1 MEDGA
6 ARPGGTRV
14 RLWIWMVM
22 MLGTPT
28 TGTGAPGAEGISA
41 QSHLEKIRAHSEVVT
56 PRWLTPS
63 GLQDQ
68 LSDKYPAYAEVM
80 VKIDGREMILTLQKN
95 EQLLLPNYRQIH
107 YSSSDIPI
115 MHKPNMTDHCY
126 YQGAVRGQKD
136 SSVAVSTCSGIRGLI
151 TLSNGIS
158 YVLEPLRGDTERHLL
173 YRAEHLDVQEG
184 KCGHINSAKP
194 LFSNSTYNHH
204 PHYRVRRE
212 DAEGDRCVELYLV
225 ADYTEFQK
233 QNLDLERT
241 QRKMLEVA
249 NYMDKFYRALKI
261 RIALV
266 GLEVWTTGDKCN
278 VSENPYVTLRAFLSW
293 RRKILLQTPHDN
305 AQLITGRTFHGTT
318 IGLAPLQAMCSS
330 YQSGGVNMDHS
341 DNAIG
346 VAATMAHEMGH
357 NFGMSHDA
365 AGCCTAKPEDGG
377 CIMAAATGHPFPK
390 VFNACNRREM
400 ERFLRSGGGM
410 CLSNTPD
417 TKTLYGGARCGNGFL
432 EEGEECDCGDLEC
445 DNPCCN
451 ATTCTLLP
459 GAECAHGTCCHQC
472 RLRTPGFP
480 CRKTSR
486 ACDLPEF
493 CTGHSPVCPANSFQL
508 DGTSCQN
515 GDAFC
520 YNGRCLTHQQQC
532 RQLWGNGASIA
543 PDVCFERIN
552 SAGDQYG
559 NCGRDMNGEYR
570 KCEAKH
576 AKCGKIQCLSSAY
589 KPIEHSAVAI
599 DTTITVQGR
608 RILCRGTHVYRVT
621 EEEDIMD
628 PGLVLSGTKCG
639 VNQICFEGQ
648 CKNITF
654 LQVDECARKCNGNG
668 ICNNNQNCHCF
679 PGWKPPYCNETGNGG
694 SLDSGPVPADNSQSV
709 VFWIFI
715 PVSLLAG
722 MMVMVSIYLHKHG
735 CLQRLLQPDTVPVA
749 GSLHKSE
756 SGEKAKLDSTSR
768 PKPQIQMCPKSPNV
782 FQSSNRTEEGRCSS
796 RYQPSHHPVNN
807 KQPEGGMIKNTHQ
820 IRIPPPSRP
829 PPPPP
834 THPPVKALQPPRK
847 TPPPPVPPSR
857 TRLTAKN

>member
-6 ARPGGTRV
+6 ARPGGARV
-14 RLWIWMVM
+14 WMGICMVM
-22 MLGTPT
+22 MLGTP
-28 TGTGAPGAEGISA
+28 AAGISH
-41 QSHLEKIRAHSEVVT
+41 QFHSDVIT

-63 GLQDQ
+63 AIGDKANN
-68 LSDKYPAYAEVM
+68 KYPKYAEVM
-80 VKIDGREMILTLQKN
+80 VMIEGREVILTLQKN
-95 EQLLLPNYRQIH
+95 EQLIHTNYRQIH
-107 YSSSDIPI
+107 YSSNDIPI
-115 MHKPNMTDHCY
+115 VLHPNMTDHCY
-126 YQGAVRGQKD
+126 YHGSVRGQKG
-136 SSVAVSTCSGIRGLI
+136 SSVTVSTCSGIRGLI
-151 TLSNGIS
+151 TLSNGIT
-158 YVLEPLRGDTERHLL
+158 YVLEPMLEDSDKHLIYRAEYLEIEKGECGHKDSAERHL
-173 YRAEHLDVQEG
+173 Y
-184 KCGHINSAKP
+184 
-194 LFSNSTYNHH
+194 NSTYHH
-204 PHYRVRRE
+204 LYHHRVRRE

-225 ADYTEFQK
+225 ADYAEFQK
-233 QNLDLERT
+233 HDMNLERT
-241 QRKMLEVA
+241 QRKMLEVT
-249 NYMDKFYRALKI
+249 NYIDKFYRALKI

-293 RRKILLQTPHDN
+293 RRKLLSQTPHDN

-357 NFGMSHDA
+357 NFGMTHDA

-390 VFNACNRREM
+390 VFNACNRRELD
-400 ERFLRSGGGM
+400 RFLRSGGGM

-432 EEGEECDCGDLEC
+432 EEGEQCDCGDPEQC

-472 RLRTPGFP
+472 RLRPPGFP

-493 CTGHSPVCPANSFQL
+493 CTGESPVCPPNSFQL

-515 GDAFC
+515 GEAFC

-543 PDVCFERIN
+543 PDICFERIN

-570 KCEAKH
+570 KCDTKN

-608 RILCRGTHVYRVT
+608 RILCRGTHVYRIT
-621 EEEDIMD
+621 EEEDMMD

-648 CKNITF
+648 CKNISF
-654 LQVDECARKCNGNG
+654 LQVDECAKKCNGNG
-668 ICNNNQNCHCF
+668 ICNNNQNCHCL
-679 PGWKPPYCNETGNGG
+679 PGWKPPYCNLTGNGG
-694 SLDSGPVPADNSQSV
+694 SIDSGPVPADESQSV
-709 VFWIFI
+709 VFWIFLAL
-715 PVSLLAG
+715 SLLAG
-722 MMVMVSIYLHKHG
+722 IIVMLSVYLHKHG
-735 CLQRLLQPDTVPVA
+735 CLKKLLQCSADSVHVA
-749 GSLHKSE
+749 GPVHKSE
-756 SGEKAKLDSTSR
+756 SGEKPRLDSTSR
-768 PKPQIQMCPKSPNV
+768 PKPHIQMFPKSPVN
-782 FQSSNRTEEGRCSS
+782 FQTGNRTEVQRH
-796 RYQPSHHPVNN
+796 QPGHHPVH
-807 KQPEGGMIKNTHQ
+807 KQPEGPTIKNTHHM
-820 IRIPPPSRP
+820 RIPPPTRP

-834 THPPVKALQPPRK
+834 TQPPAKALQPPRK
-847 TPPPPVPPSR
+847 TPPVPPSR
-857 TRLTAKN
+857 TRLAAKE

>member
-1 MEDGA
+1 MSL
-6 ARPGGTRV
+6 RNR
-14 RLWIWMVM
+14 RHLMK
-22 MLGTPT
+22 
-28 TGTGAPGAEGISA
+28 GISYE
-41 QSHLEKIRAHSEVVT
+41 SHLEKIWSHSEVIT
-56 PRWLTPS
+56 PLWLTPS
-63 GLQDQ
+63 GLQDKIN
-68 LSDKYPAYAEVM
+68 DRYPADAEVM
-80 VKIDGREMILTLQKN
+80 VMAEGRKMILSLQRN
-95 EQLLLPNYRQIH
+95 EQLIHMNYRQVH
-107 YSSSDIPI
+107 YSSGDIPI

-126 YQGAVRGQKD
+126 YHGAVHGQND

-151 TLSNGIS
+151 TLSDGTS
-158 YVLEPLRGDTERHLL
+158 YVLEPLLGDGDRHLI
-173 YRAEHLDVQEG
+173 YRAEYLQIEKG
-184 KCGHINSAKP
+184 KCGHTDSSKRP
-194 LFSNSTYNHH
+194 VSNFTDHH
-204 PHYRVRRE
+204 LPPHHRVRRE

-225 ADYTEFQK
+225 ADYAEYQK
-233 QNLDLERT
+233 HDLDLERT
-241 QRKMLEVA
+241 QRKMLEVT
-249 NYMDKFYRALKI
+249 NYIDKFYRALKI

-266 GLEVWTTGDKCN
+266 GLEVWTAGDKCN

-293 RRKILLQTPHDN
+293 RRKILLKTPHDN

-330 YQSGGVNMDHS
+330 FQSGGVNMDHS

-357 NFGMSHDA
+357 NFGMSHDS

-390 VFNACNRREM
+390 VFNACNRRELD
-400 ERFLRSGGGM
+400 RFLRSGGGM

-432 EEGEECDCGDLEC
+432 EEGEQCDCGDLEQC

-472 RLRTPGFP
+472 RLRPPGFP

-486 ACDLPEF
+486 SCDLPEY
-493 CTGHSPVCPANSFQL
+493 CTGRSPECPPNSFQL

-515 GDAFC
+515 GEAFC

-543 PDVCFERIN
+543 PDICFERIN

-576 AKCGKIQCLSSAY
+576 AKCGKIQCLSPAY

-599 DTTITVQGR
+599 DTTISVQGR
-608 RILCRGTHVYRVT
+608 RILCRGTHVYRIT
-621 EEEDIMD
+621 EEEDMMD

-639 VNQICFEGQ
+639 ENQICFEGQ
-648 CKNITF
+648 CKNISF
-654 LQVDECARKCNGNG
+654 LQVDECAKKCNGHG
-668 ICNNNQNCHCF
+668 ICNNNQNCHCL
-679 PGWKPPYCNETGNGG
+679 PGWKPPYCNQSGDGG
-694 SLDSGPVPADNSQSV
+694 SIDSGPVPADGSQSV
-709 VFWIFI
+709 AFWIFI
-715 PVSLLAG
+715 PLSLLAG
-722 MMVMVSIYLHKHG
+722 FIVMLVAYRHRHG
-735 CLQRLLQPDTVPVA
+735 CLKRFLHPDNVAVA

-756 SGEKAKLDSTSR
+756 SGEKARLDSTSR
-768 PKPQIQMCPKSPNV
+768 PRPHIQVCPNSPINL
-782 FQSSNRTEEGRCSS
+782 QSSNGTSEQRSS
-796 RYQPSHHPVNN
+796 SKDQHGGHHPVS
-807 KQPEGGMIKNTHQ
+807 KPLEGGTMKNTQ
-820 IRIPPPSRP
+820 TRIPPPSRP

-834 THPPVKALQPPRK
+834 THPPPKVLQPPRK
-847 TPPPPVPPSR
+847 TPPPPIPPSR
-857 TRLTAKN
+857 KRPTAKE

>member
-6 ARPGGTRV
+6 AWPGGTRV
-14 RLWIWMVM
+14 WVGIWMVM
-22 MLGTPT
+22 MLGTPAPT
-28 TGTGAPGAEGISA
+28 TGTGEISH
-41 QSHLEKIRAHSEVVT
+41 QSRLEKIPAHSEVVT
-56 PRWLTPS
+56 PLWLTPG
-63 GLQDQ
+63 GLQHK
-68 LSDKYPAYAEVM
+68 LSDKHPTYAEAMVM
-80 VKIDGREMILTLQKN
+80 IEGREMILTLQKN
-95 EQLLLPNYRQIH
+95 EQLLHPNYREIH

-115 MHKPNMTDHCY
+115 VHEPNMMDHCY
-126 YQGAVRGQKD
+126 YHGTVRGQKD
-136 SSVAVSTCSGIRGLI
+136 SSVAVSTCSGIRGLV

-158 YVLEPLRGDTERHLL
+158 YVLEPLPGDKERHLL
-173 YRAEHLDVQEG
+173 YRAEHLEVREG
-184 KCGHINSAKP
+184 KCGYINSTGP
-194 LFSNSTYNHH
+194 HFSNSTYHHH
-204 PHYRVRRE
+204 PHHYRVRRE

-225 ADYTEFQK
+225 ADYAEFQK
-233 QNLDLERT
+233 HDLDLERT

-390 VFNACNRREM
+390 VFNACNRREL

-432 EEGEECDCGDLEC
+432 EEGEQCDCGDLEQC

-459 GAECAHGTCCHQC
+459 GADCAHGTCCHQC

-515 GDAFC
+515 GEAFC

-532 RQLWGNGASIA
+532 RQLWGNGAGIA
-543 PDVCFERIN
+543 PDICFERIN
-552 SAGDQYG
+552 AAGDQYG

-621 EEEDIMD
+621 EEEDMMD

-639 VNQICFEGQ
+639 VNQ
-648 CKNITF
+648 
-654 LQVDECARKCNGNG
+654 

-679 PGWKPPYCNETGNGG
+679 PGWKPPYCNQTGNGG
-694 SLDSGPVPADNSQSV
+694 SLDSGPVPADGSQSV

-715 PVSLLAG
+715 PLSLLAG
-722 MMVMVSIYLHKHG
+722 MIVMISIYLHKNG
-735 CLQRLLQPDTVPVA
+735 CLQRLLHPGNVSVA
-749 GSLHKSE
+749 GSLQKSE
-756 SGEKAKLDSTSR
+756 SGEKTKLDSTSR
-768 PKPQIQMCPKSPNV
+768 PKPQIQMCPKSPNSL
-782 FQSSNRTEEGRCSS
+782 QSSKGAEGRCSS
-796 RYQPSHHPVNN
+796 RYQPSHHPVSN
-807 KQPEGGMIKNTHQ
+807 KQTSQM
-820 IRIPPPSRP
+820 RISPPSRP

-834 THPPVKALQPPRK
+834 THPPPKALQPPRK
-847 TPPPPVPPSR
+847 TAPPVPPSR
-857 TRLTAKN
+857 TRLTAKD

>member
-1 MEDGA
+1 MTLLTTPHAARQASSPPYIYRHHPGVSSVGGSSAGRLRAPRRVTCSGAACGLGKKPGVPRMEDGA

-14 RLWIWMVM
+14 WMGIWMVM
-22 MLGTPT
+22 MLGTPAAG
-28 TGTGAPGAEGISA
+28 TGTAAGISH
-41 QSHLEKIRAHSEVVT
+41 QSHLEKIQSHSEVIT
-56 PRWLTPS
+56 PRWLMPNDQEDNLS
-63 GLQDQ
+63 G
-68 LSDKYPAYAEVM
+68 KYPSYAEVM
-80 VKIDGREMILTLQKN
+80 VMAEGKEMILTLHRN
-95 EQLLLPNYRQIH
+95 EQLIHMNYRQIH
-107 YSSSDIPI
+107 YSFSDIPI
-115 MHKPNMTDHCY
+115 VHKPNMKDHCY
-126 YQGAVRGQKD
+126 YQGAVRGQND
-136 SSVAVSTCSGIRGLI
+136 SSVTVSTCSGIRGLI
-151 TLSNGIS
+151 TLGNGIS
-158 YVLEPLRGDTERHLL
+158 YVLEPMPGDGDRHLI
-173 YRAEHLDVQEG
+173 YRAEYLEVEKR
-184 KCGHINSAKP
+184 KCGHSDSAGQH
-194 LFSNSTYNHH
+194 FSNYTYRHLPHH
-204 PHYRVRRE
+204 HRVRRE

-233 QNLDLERT
+233 HDSDLERT
-241 QRKMLEVA
+241 QRKMLEVT
-249 NYMDKFYRALKI
+249 NYIDKFYRALKI

-266 GLEVWTTGDKCN
+266 GLEIWTTGDKCN
-278 VSENPYVTLRAFLSW
+278 VSENPYATLRAFLSW
-293 RRKILLQTPHDN
+293 RRKLLLQTPHDN

-377 CIMAAATGHPFPK
+377 CIMAAATGHPFPR
-390 VFNACNRREM
+390 VFNTCNRRELD
-400 ERFLRSGGGM
+400 RFLRSGGGM

-432 EEGEECDCGDLEC
+432 EEGEQCDCGDQEQC

-451 ATTCTLLP
+451 ATTCSLMP
-459 GAECAHGTCCHQC
+459 GAECAHGTCCHEC
-472 RLRTPGFP
+472 RLKPPGFP

-493 CTGHSPVCPANSFQL
+493 CTGHSPVCPSNSFQL

-515 GDAFC
+515 GEAFC

-552 SAGDQYG
+552 AAGDQYG

-570 KCEAKH
+570 KCETKH
-576 AKCGKIQCLSSAY
+576 AKCGKIQCSSSAY

-599 DTTITVQGR
+599 DTTISVQGR

-621 EEEDIMD
+621 EEEDMMD

-648 CKNITF
+648 CRNISF
-654 LQVDECARKCNGNG
+654 LQVDECAKKCNGNG
-668 ICNNNQNCHCF
+668 F
-679 PGWKPPYCNETGNGG
+679 T
-694 SLDSGPVPADNSQSV
+694 
-709 VFWIFI
+709 
-715 PVSLLAG
+715 
-722 MMVMVSIYLHKHG
+722 
-735 CLQRLLQPDTVPVA
+735 
-749 GSLHKSE
+749 SE
-756 SGEKAKLDSTSR
+756 SGEKARLDSTSR
-768 PKPQIQMCPKSPNV
+768 PKPQIQMCPKSPDNL
-782 FQSSNRTEEGRCSS
+782 QSSNRTEEQRSS
-796 RYQPSHHPVNN
+796 SSHQPCHHPVN
-807 KQPEGGMIKNTHQ
+807 KQPEGGTMKNTQ
-820 IRIPPPSRP
+820 QVRVPPPSRP

-834 THPPVKALQPPRK
+834 THPSAKALPLSRK
-847 TPPPPVPPSR
+847 APPPVPPSR
-857 TRLTAKN
+857 TRLTAKK